1 MESLSA
7 KVIIHSDNL
16 YFFTKYIYQEFNES
30 NVLRLHKK
38 VSSFQTL
45 CLIIFN
51 VICYGVNREVRQQL
65 TSSAIL

>member
-16 YFFTKYIYQEFNES
+16 YFFTKYNGSKIA
-30 NVLRLHKK
+30 KK

-45 CLIIFN
+45 CLMIFN
-51 VICYGVNREVRQQL
+51 VTCYGVNREVRQQL